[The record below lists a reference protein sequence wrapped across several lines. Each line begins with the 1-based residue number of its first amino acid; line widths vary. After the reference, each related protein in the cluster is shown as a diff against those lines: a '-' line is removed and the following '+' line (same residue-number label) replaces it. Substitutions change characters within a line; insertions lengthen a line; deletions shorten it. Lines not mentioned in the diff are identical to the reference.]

1 MSSTEQAESWP
12 AIDGVRPEHRRGNG
26 FATAALALG
35 VAGVTLVTVVPGV
48 VFGIL
53 GRTRGAADGAGPAV
67 GSRGPHHGEVRSGA
81 LPGPVGGRGWVG
93 RSGRTGAWLGNR
105 TGRRLG

>member
-1 MSSTEQAESWP
+1 MSSSTEQAESWP
-12 AIDGVRPEHRRGNG
+12 ATPDGPAGGGHRRGNG

-53 GRTRGAADGAGPAV
+53 GLRRAASCGTLHV
-67 GSRGPHHGEVRSGA
+67 
-81 LPGPVGGRGWVG
+81 
-93 RSGRTGAWLGNR
+93 
-105 TGRRLG
+105 